1 MHLHID
7 RSFTDER
14 FRMCNLLMR
23 FEEWMNAILKF
34 IFFRKTEPNKLQ
46 IIFSMPISLHIM
58 LFSNHMLFNA
68 A

>member
-23 FEEWMNAILKF
+23 FDEWMNAILKF
-34 IFFRKTEPNKLQ
+34 ILARIEGG
-46 IIFSMPISLHIM
+46 SL
-58 LFSNHMLFNA
+58 L
-68 A
+68 

>member
-23 FEEWMNAILKF
+23 FDEGMKAILKF
-34 IFFRKTEPNKLQ
+34 IFLRKILVYNKL
-46 IIFSMPISLHIM
+46 ISFITLFERTELHK
-58 LFSNHMLFNA
+58 L
-68 A
+68 